1 MHRDVNARVLDI
13 FRLNF
18 AGDVR
23 HNVTSSKYPDLTD
36 LLMLQ
41 TNTLQLFSYRHPLRR
56 STKIPLIVLIEFI
69 GGVHVKEFYE
79 ASQSDGG

>member
-1 MHRDVNARVLDI
+1 MHRDVDGRVLDI

-23 HNVTSSKYPDLTD
+23 HVTSSKYPDLTD

-41 TNTLQLFSYRHPLRR
+41 TNTLQLFSYRQPLRR
-56 STKIPLIVLIEFI
+56 STIIPLIVLIELI
-69 GGVHVKEFYE
+69 GGVHVIEFYE
-79 ASQSDGG
+79 ADGGQGQ